1 MARRFDGSDWAKELI
16 ERPCN
21 ADKCNWEFLD
31 GENWSSLLSS
41 QPQFSDKCNWKY
53 QYGENWSRLLRIKK
67 ICWDGGAGG

>member
-31 GENWSSLLSS
+31 GENWSSLLSA
-41 QPQFSDKCNWKY
+41 QPQFADKCNWKFL
-53 QYGENWSRLLRIKK
+53 N
-67 ICWDGGAGG
+67 